1 MSRRPINK
9 GPMNRIEAFADHDAV
24 ADAASKALAV
34 ALREAD
40 RPSLVATGGTT
51 PGPTYDR
58 LAKAP
63 LDWGRVTVTLTDE
76 RWVDASSSESNER
89 LIREHLLVGPAAAAH
104 FLPLKG
110 AGASVNEDA
119 AAADQ
124 ALRRLEFFDAV
135 LLGMGTDGHIGSLFP
150 GSPGLAETLDPR
162 GEAFCVGVAM
172 SGEKPF
178 LPRISLTLR
187 AFLNSGLIVLL
198 ITGDEK
204 RAVVER
210 VAAEPAYAPP
220 VAAILRQDETP
231 VRILWA
237 P

>member
-1 MSRRPINK
+1 
-9 GPMNRIEAFADHDAV
+9 MNRIEAFADHDAV
-24 ADAASKALAV
+24 ADAASKALAG

-40 RPSLVATGGTT
+40 RPSFVATGGTT

-58 LAKAP
+58 LAKAA
-63 LDWGRVTVTLTDE
+63 LGWSRATVTLTDE
-76 RWVDASSSESNER
+76 RWVDAASPQSNER
-89 LIREHLLVGPAAAAH
+89 LIRERLLVGPAAAAR
-104 FLPLKG
+104 FLPLRG
-110 AGASVNEDA
+110 DGASVDEDA
-119 AAADQ
+119 AVADQ

-135 LLGMGTDGHIGSLFP
+135 LLGMGVDGHIGSLFP
-150 GSPGLAETLDPR
+150 GSPGLAEALDPK

-178 LPRISLTLR
+178 TPRISLTVR
-187 AFLNSGLIVLL
+187 AFLNCGLIVLL

-204 RAVVER
+204 RALVER

-220 VAAILRQDETP
+220 VAAILRQEETP

>member
-1 MSRRPINK
+1 MNRGSLNK
-9 GPMNRIEAFADHDAV
+9 GGVIRIEAFADHDAV
-24 ADAASKALAV
+24 ADAASKAIAA

-40 RPSLVATGGTT
+40 RPSFVATGGTT

-76 RWVDASSSESNER
+76 RWVDAASPESNER
-89 LIREHLLVGPAAAAH
+89 LIRQHLLVGPAAAAH

-110 AGASVNEDA
+110 DGVSVNDDA
-119 AAADQ
+119 AVADE
-124 ALRRLEFFDAV
+124 ALRRMEFFDAV
-135 LLGMGTDGHIGSLFP
+135 LLGMGADGHIGSLFP
-150 GSPGLAETLDPR
+150 DSAGLAQALDPR

-187 AFLNSGLIVLL
+187 AFLNSGLVVLL
-198 ITGDEK
+198 ITGNEK
-204 RAVVER
+204 RGVVER
-210 VAAEPAYAPP
+210 VVADAAYSPP
-220 VAAILRQDETP
+220 VASILRQQETP

>member
-1 MSRRPINK
+1 V
-9 GPMNRIEAFADHDAV
+9 NRIEAFADHDAM
-24 ADAASKALAV
+24 ADAAAKVVAG
-34 ALREAD
+34 ALREAH
-40 RPSLVATGGTT
+40 RPSFVATGGTT

-58 LAKAP
+58 LSKAA
-63 LDWGRVTVTLTDE
+63 LDWGRVTITLTDE
-76 RWVDASSSESNER
+76 RWVDAASPDSNER
-89 LIREHLLVGPAAAAH
+89 LIRERLLVGPAAAAH
-104 FLPLKG
+104 FLPLK
-110 AGASVNEDA
+110 ANGASPSQDA
-119 AAADQ
+119 ATADQ

-150 GSPGLAETLDPR
+150 GAPGLAEALDPR
-162 GEAFCVGVAM
+162 GEAFCVGVDM

-198 ITGDEK
+198 ITGEEK
-204 RAVVER
+204 RGVVER
-210 VAAEPAYAPP
+210 VSADGAYAPP
-220 VAAILRQDETP
+220 VAAVLRQDETP